1 MSATVVITLWF
12 LQKNDRTRLCC
23 KNNGAKIKGFVSKNA
38 PGDSDSVAEN
48 EPEYKPWHI
57 DWFIHHRSK
66 KMFVLQKRDIL
77 TWMLLQK
84 FWNGWKAA
92 KSSPKSTAT
101 TSWKASWRNSGNCTF
116 SRLDSGLYKEQDGT
130 DSYAFTHRNSCWFIE
145 AVEKTSVA
153 FFYFSSSSRRS
164 P

>member
-12 LQKNDRTRLCC
+12 LQKNNRTRPCC
-23 KNNGAKIKGFVSKNA
+23 KNNGAKNKGFVSKNA
-38 PGDSDSVAEN
+38 PGASDSVAEN

-84 FWNGWKAA
+84 FWNGWKAE
-92 KSSPKSTAT
+92 KSSPKILRPLAERETEEIPGAAHSA
-101 TSWKASWRNSGNCTF
+101 G
-116 SRLDSGLYKEQDGT
+116 LDSGLHKEQDGT
-130 DSYAFTHRNSCWFIE
+130 DSYAFAHRNSCWFIE